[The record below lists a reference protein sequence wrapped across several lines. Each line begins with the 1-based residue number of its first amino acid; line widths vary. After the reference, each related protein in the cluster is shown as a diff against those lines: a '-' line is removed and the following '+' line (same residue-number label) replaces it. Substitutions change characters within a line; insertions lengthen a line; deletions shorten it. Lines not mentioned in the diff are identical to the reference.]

1 MAVLRVILRIILS
14 ILLVFLIAALPDL
27 ILPGAAGIRLEAGA
41 VAEDLG
47 GYFRSIVRGE
57 VLHYTA
63 LQTHRSLAEDG
74 PRYLRIS
81 GFYLVISGFA
91 GLSAG
96 LVLGMFLSARKVSPA
111 KGFLGFLGKIPD
123 FILIMIL
130 QIVVVNITVATGFR
144 IARIGSV
151 AGHYPVLLP
160 LISLSL
166 YPAIYLMRMVS
177 LRAYTLRC
185 EDFVLFGKARGLS
198 RRALVLGHVVPGV
211 IPAVRGDLPR
221 LTGMMLG
228 SLFVVERLFALGGV
242 TRALFSYGFYGIVRG
257 LGYQYNLVVNC
268 IFLCVILYGV
278 LYLLLSLF
286 LSLIEWAVKN
296 VR

>member
-1 MAVLRVILRIILS
+1 MRIIFS
-14 ILLVFLIAALPDL
+14 ILLVFLLAALPDF
-27 ILPGAAGIRLEAGA
+27 ILPGAAGVRLDAGA
-41 VAEDLG
+41 VVENIA
-47 GYFRSIVRGE
+47 GYFRSVSRGE
-57 VLHYTA
+57 VLRYTA
-63 LQTHRSLAEDG
+63 LQTPRSFAEDG

-81 GFYLVISGFA
+81 AFYLVVSGFA
-91 GLSAG
+91 GLGSG
-96 LVLGMFLSARKVSPA
+96 LFLGMFLSGRKVSPA

-130 QIVVVNITVATGFR
+130 QILVVNITVATGFR

-151 AGHYPVLLP
+151 AGHYPILLP

-177 LRAYTLRC
+177 LRACALRC
-185 EDFVLFGKARGLS
+185 EQYILFGKARGLS
-198 RRALVLGHVVPGV
+198 RRALVTGHVLPGI

-221 LTGMMLG
+221 VTGMMLG

-242 TRALFSYGFYGIVRG
+242 TRALFTYGFYGIVRG
-257 LGYQYNLVVNC
+257 GGYQYNLVVNC
-268 IFLCVILYGV
+268 FFLCVILYGI
-278 LYLLLSLF
+278 LYLTLSLF
-286 LSLIEWAVKN
+286 LSLLEWTVKN